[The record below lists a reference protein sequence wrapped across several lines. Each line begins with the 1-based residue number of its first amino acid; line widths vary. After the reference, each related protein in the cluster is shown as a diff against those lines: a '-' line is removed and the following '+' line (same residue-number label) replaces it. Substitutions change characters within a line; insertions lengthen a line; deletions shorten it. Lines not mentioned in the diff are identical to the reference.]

1 MARELAAGCD
11 VFDVRSTE
19 LAELLPARRL
29 VAGALKL
36 ELRLLDGL
44 LILLRLDELLRLLD
58 ELLILLRL
66 DELLRLLDGLLK
78 LLLRLDELLRLLD
91 GLLKLLLRLD
101 ELLRLLLMELLRL
114 LLMELLCP
122 PPRLLAGRCA
132 NAGAALNAKAIII
145 KVIAFEVFIVLL
157 LSFLVSFSG
166 AKVQPFHEGNS
177 ETFPYF
183 SIQNVIF

>member
-58 ELLILLRL
+58 ELLI
-66 DELLRLLDGLLK
+66 
-78 LLLRLDELLRLLD
+78 LLRLDELLRLLD

>member
-1 MARELAAGCD
+1 M
-11 VFDVRSTE
+11 
-19 LAELLPARRL
+19 
-29 VAGALKL
+29 AGALKL

-58 ELLILLRL
+58 ELLI
-66 DELLRLLDGLLK
+66 
-78 LLLRLDELLRLLD
+78 LLRLDELLRLLD